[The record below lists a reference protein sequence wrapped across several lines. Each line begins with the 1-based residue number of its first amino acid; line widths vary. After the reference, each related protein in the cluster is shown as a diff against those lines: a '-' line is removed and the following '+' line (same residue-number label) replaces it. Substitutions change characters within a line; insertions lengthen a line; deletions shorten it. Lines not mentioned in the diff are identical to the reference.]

1 MTSASG
7 PAEAAGVVGREQL
20 EAQPER
26 RRMLVVVNP
35 KASSVDGRLRRLVVA
50 ALQSR
55 YDVEATDTR
64 ERGHATELAR
74 EAARDGVGVVVAV
87 GGDGTLN
94 EAANGLAG
102 TGVPVFPL
110 PAGSQNVYA
119 KMLGIPADVV
129 DATEHLLGLADDWR
143 PRVVDLGRVEGR
155 YFTFSAGAGLDASVV
170 ERVDAH
176 PERKARWRQWYYA
189 ETAAAVFLRRY
200 LVRPPR
206 LVVDGPGGEVAGI
219 TALVQNG
226 DPYTYAGSR
235 PIHVCREVALDSG
248 TLSAAVLERATPL
261 DLPTMGARLLLERY
275 EVTDHRHAASLTGL
289 RDLRVRAADP
299 AHPFAVQVDGD
310 FLGRFEQV
318 TFDVAPGALTVVA

>member
-1 MTSASG
+1 
-7 PAEAAGVVGREQL
+7 
-20 EAQPER
+20 
-26 RRMLVVVNP
+26 MLVVVNP
-35 KASSVDGRLRRLVVA
+35 KATSVDGKLRRLVVA
-50 ALQSR
+50 ALASR
-55 YDVEATDTR
+55 YDVVATDTA

-74 EAARDGVGVVVAV
+74 GAVRDGVDVVVAV

-94 EAANGLAG
+94 EAANGLVG
-102 TGVPVFPL
+102 SGVPLFPL

-129 DATEHLLGLADDWR
+129 DATEHLLRLADDWR
-143 PRVVDLGRVEGR
+143 PRRVDLGRVDGR
-155 YFTFSAGAGLDASVV
+155 HFAFSAGAGLDASVV

-189 ETAAAVFLRRY
+189 ETAAAVFIRRY
-200 LVRPPR
+200 LVNPPR
-206 LVVDGPGGEVAGI
+206 LVVTGPDGVEVHGI

-235 PIHVCREVALDSG
+235 PVHVCTDVSLDSG

-261 DLPTMGARLLLERY
+261 DLPTMGARLLSQRL
-275 EVTDHRHAASLTGL
+275 EVTGHARAASLPGL
-289 RDLRVRAADP
+289 QSLHVRAAEGGE
-299 AHPFAVQVDGD
+299 PFAVQVDGD

-318 TFDVAPGALTVVA
+318 TFDVVPGALSVVA